1 MSRPLRLEFAHAL
14 YHVTSRGDRRED
26 IYMDDVDRQAWL
38 AVLTQVCK
46 RFNWTV
52 HAYCLMSNHYHLLV
66 ETPDANLSA
75 GMRQLNG
82 VYTQHV
88 NRRHNRVGHV
98 YQGRFKAIVVQ
109 KDAYLIELARY
120 VVLNPVRAGMVADAG
135 DWPWS
140 SYSAMM
146 ASASVP
152 RPDWLATDK
161 LLAYFQAQGEG
172 QPSSRQRAQQRYA
185 DHVRAGVGM
194 PPIWEGLKNQIYLGN
209 DAFVNKLT
217 AWADSASAKA
227 PIRASALEIPQ
238 AQRRGRPKQLTA
250 YEKDY
255 APDRNAAIAA
265 AYASGGYTMGQL
277 ADYFRL
283 HYTSVSRVIKVQ
295 ERRQNASKH

>member
-1 MSRPLRLEFAHAL
+1 MARPLRLEFAHAL

-26 IYMDDVDRQAWL
+26 IYIDDSDREAWL
-38 AVLTQVCK
+38 AVLSQVCK

-88 NRRHNRVGHV
+88 NRRHGRVGHV
-98 YQGRFKAIVVQ
+98 YQGRSNAIVVQ

-120 VVLNPVRAGMVADAG
+120 VVLNPVRAGMVDDTG

-140 SYSAMM
+140 SYAAMM
-146 ASASVP
+146 SPASTP

-161 LLAYFQAQGEG
+161 LLAYFSSQGEG
-172 QPSSRQRAQQRYA
+172 QPSSRARAQRRYA
-185 DHVRAGVGM
+185 DHVRAGVGL
-194 PPIWEGLKNQIYLGN
+194 PPIWEDLKSQIYLGS

-217 AWADSASAKA
+217 AWAQGSSAQA
-227 PIRASALEIPQ
+227 PLRASNLEIPQ
-238 AQRRGRPKQLTA
+238 TQRRGRPKPLA
-250 YEKDY
+250 VYEKEQ
-255 APDRNAAIAA
+255 ASNRNAAIAK

-277 ADYFRL
+277 AEYFGL
-283 HYTSVSRVIKVQ
+283 HYTSVSRIIKEQ
-295 ERRQNASKH
+295 ECE

>member
-1 MSRPLRLEFAHAL
+1 MARPLRLEFAHAL
-14 YHVTSRGDRRED
+14 YHITSRGDRRED
-26 IYMDDVDRQAWL
+26 IYVDYADREAWL
-38 AVLTQVCK
+38 DVLAQVCK

-82 VYTQHV
+82 VFTQHV
-88 NRRHNRVGHV
+88 NRRHGRVGHV

-140 SYSAMM
+140 SYAAMM
-146 ASASVP
+146 AAANMP

-161 LLAYFQAQGEG
+161 LLAYFQTQGSV
-172 QPSSRQRAQQRYA
+172 QPISRQRAQQRYA
-185 DHVRAGVGM
+185 DHVRAGVGL
-194 PPIWEGLKNQIYLGN
+194 PPIWDDLKNQIFLGN
-209 DAFVNKLT
+209 DAFVDKLT
-217 AWADSASAKA
+217 AWASSASIKV
-227 PIRASALEIPQ
+227 PIRTSALEIPR
-238 AQRRGRPKQLTA
+238 AQRRGRPKQLA
-250 YEKDY
+250 VYEKDH
-255 APDRNAAIAA
+255 APDRNAAITA

-277 ADYFRL
+277 AEYFGL
-283 HYTSVSRVIKVQ
+283 HYTSVSRIVKQQ
-295 ERRQNASKH
+295 ESA

>member
-1 MSRPLRLEFAHAL
+1 MARPLRLEFAHEL

-26 IYMDDVDRQAWL
+26 IYLDDADREAWL
-38 AVLTQVCK
+38 AVLSQVCK

-88 NRRHNRVGHV
+88 NRRHGRVGHV

-109 KDAYLIELARY
+109 KDAYLMELARY
-120 VVLNPVRAGMVADAG
+120 VVLNPVRAGMVGDAG

-146 ASASVP
+146 SPANMP

-161 LLAYFQAQGEG
+161 LLAYFTQQA
-172 QPSSRQRAQQRYA
+172 PSASRQRAQQSYA
-185 DHVRAGVGM
+185 DHVRAGVGL
-194 PPIWEGLKNQIYLGN
+194 PPIWDDLKNQIFLGS
-209 DAFVNKLT
+209 DAFVDKLT
-217 AWADSASAKA
+217 AWACSASIKV

-238 AQRRGRPKQLTA
+238 AQRRGRPKQLAA
-250 YEKDY
+250 YEKDH

-265 AYASGGYTMGQL
+265 AYASGGYTMGRL
-277 ADYFRL
+277 AQYFGL
-283 HYTSVSRVIKVQ
+283 HYTSVSRIIKGQ
-295 ERRQNASKH
+295 DGEP

>member
-1 MSRPLRLEFAHAL
+1 MARPLRLEFAHAL

-26 IYMDDVDRQAWL
+26 IYLDDADREAWL
-38 AVLTQVCK
+38 AVLSQVCK

-88 NRRHNRVGHV
+88 NRRHGWVGHV

-120 VVLNPVRAGMVADAG
+120 VVLNPVRAGMVADAA

-140 SYSAMM
+140 SYTAMM
-146 ASASVP
+146 ASANMP
-152 RPDWLATDK
+152 RADWLATDK
-161 LLAYFQAQGEG
+161 LLAYFQTLGKG

-185 DHVRAGVGM
+185 DHVRAGVGF
-194 PPIWEGLKNQIYLGN
+194 PPIWDDLKNQIYLGS
-209 DAFVNKLT
+209 DAFVDKLT
-217 AWADSASAKA
+217 AWAQGESTQAVS
-227 PIRASALEIPQ
+227 RASRLEIPQ
-238 AQRRGRPKQLTA
+238 AQRRGRPKQLAA
-250 YEKDY
+250 YQKDH

-265 AYASGGYTMGQL
+265 AFASGGYTMAEL
-277 ADYFRL
+277 AKHFGL
-283 HYTSVSRVIKVQ
+283 HCTSVSRIVKLHEV
-295 ERRQNASKH
+295 A